1 MSRPCALRQCT
12 AGRTCSHKFDKFPV
26 CVGIF
31 VFHHRLYWKYI
42 SKTEIRAGEGSA
54 LCLNWCDSKE
64 DVKNC
69 DEGGVHANCG
79 LRTEGEDYIGLDRI
93 LFFSHEYIITNCELL
108 SWNHSKSFNLKVFHL
123 GSKSDNTHLP
133 CLSCYGKKKK
143 TRNFS
148 IKYPVWYLR
157 SIIYIH
163 SI

>member
-1 MSRPCALRQCT
+1 MQEEPV
-12 AGRTCSHKFDKFPV
+12 RTNLISSLSVYFCISPQTF
-26 CVGIF
+26 IQ
-31 VFHHRLYWKYI
+31 LKYI

-108 SWNHSKSFNLKVFHL
+108 S
-123 GSKSDNTHLP
+123 
-133 CLSCYGKKKK
+133 
-143 TRNFS
+143 
-148 IKYPVWYLR
+148 
-157 SIIYIH
+157 
-163 SI
+163 